1 MRSENI
7 IVLEHNGV
15 QSQIRIAY
23 STPRLTVHGTVED
36 ITHNVGTGA
45 VDFPDGSQLQ
55 A

>member
-1 MRSENI
+1 MRSEKI

-15 QSQIRIAY
+15 QSQVRMAY
-23 STPRLTVHGTVED
+23 STPRLTVHGTVEE

>member
-1 MRSENI
+1 MRSEKI
-7 IVLEHNGV
+7 IVLEHDAV
-15 QSQIRIAY
+15 QPRARMSY
-23 STPRLTVHGTVED
+23 STPRLTVHGTVEE

>member
-1 MRSENI
+1 MRSEDAP
-7 IVLEHNGV
+7 LHDKK
-15 QSQIRIAY
+15 SYA
-23 STPRLTVHGTVED
+23 TPRLTIHGTVEQ